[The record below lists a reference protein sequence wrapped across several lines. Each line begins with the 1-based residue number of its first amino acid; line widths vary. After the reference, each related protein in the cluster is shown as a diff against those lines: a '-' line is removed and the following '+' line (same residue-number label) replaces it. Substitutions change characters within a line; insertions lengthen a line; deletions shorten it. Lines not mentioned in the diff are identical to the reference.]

1 MILWSLTYH
10 GEHTTIQFIENLKTL
25 GFQYATF
32 AGVSLSIDDLSIP
45 PKKCDEVLDAE
56 TFVAQ
61 STHGGYRGN
70 RTAVEELQSVIDTWH
85 RTSENVKQH
94 VIDYFEATNIL
105 NPVYMMAFSGA
116 RGNVS
121 QVRQLVGMR
130 GLMADPKGD
139 IIGFPIRSNFREGLT
154 VTEYMISCYGA
165 RKGVVDTALRT
176 ADAGYLTRR
185 LVDVSQHMVVRQGS
199 CGTRHGITVSALQ
212 SYGKTVLK
220 LSDRLVGRVLATDFV
235 HNGHVVARRNEPISE
250 VLAERMAALQ
260 QAADQAGR
268 RLPIRIRSPLTCEL
282 RRGVCRFCY
291 GWSLAQNAMVAI
303 GEAVGIIAGQS
314 IGEPGTQLTMRTFH
328 TGGVFTGDVDEEFR
342 TPHGGRVTFPR
353 PFPGRLV
360 RTPYGQIAFLVKT
373 SGQLLITDDER
384 NTQTQIHV
392 PNNTAL
398 FVREGEY
405 IRPNALVG
413 LFSGVG
419 AKQNERVRT
428 DKIVFSEMSG
438 QVLYEM
444 DPLECVPMPRRYAVG
459 LDGRVRRTNWLSEN
473 KAPVKKMREFV
484 RKNPRAP
491 KVRLC
496 TSSALGTIWVLA
508 GDHLGSI
515 PKYGSAAEHDAA
527 TAGTSTVLPMYR
539 ISGHAL
545 SSHSTLS
552 RRPIASQHDMFVC
565 MLPRYESVDAAPE
578 LPLPLMP
585 PGATHRVHRPHRTDP
600 NHAPTGTKPVLKMG
614 YAPLLAGR
622 YQFVFMGDDASA
634 IRIQTQAG
642 DCLELPNKTLVK
654 KAGTFLSFTYLPAT
668 LKTDIG
674 GAFWSVN
681 GCGDINRGLGFFAF
695 TAQVS
700 TGVFDVYSWS
710 PLRLSWKS
718 GRRAVR
724 VGPTMPSARKSLGA
738 SAEIPAAPKMRHI
751 EHMPY
756 ARWVVG
762 GDILSHSITLQAESR
777 VTRSVIYGLLCA
789 SHPPAELSS
798 TEHYYPY
805 VRLNSNFVRT
815 PVRVEGA
822 LYDLTLPGNLLTS
835 DATLDHFPFSP
846 VPASPPTLGKIQLY
860 PSWLYFPQP
869 TLFGSCANGCCQG
882 FELVTPLQSFVPA
895 LLDAQAL
902 VACKQNQIRQRTRAL
917 VAAIAPGMVTLVD
930 SALSES
936 TSYLVRIRQVF
947 TLRHPELLHST
958 YTASTCTFVSQAYQA
973 ARQMHMFTHMIA
985 PWVSLVQPSTYTL
998 ADGATL
1004 YFTERFMGWL
1014 YVSTRVDAGFVP
1026 AAYHQAR
1033 FRGHVLFDNL
1043 CGETLVM
1050 AQASLSII
1058 SANCAQTGQ
1067 RWLTISQSLEGAQ
1080 MHETD
1085 WSARPAVWVKQAPT
1099 TGTDDTDIV
1108 RGIRHNVQRRVCA
1121 PPLRRWLRT
1130 PTHAVRLWSRTRV
1143 YGIPVAPRISLTNP
1157 VTQNPF
1163 YGRAW
1168 SIGLVSLPIH
1178 GAAVPGAPNT
1188 LYFKWDPILTDS
1200 DIVRD
1205 AGETFTTETNDVI
1218 LLRTHHLI
1226 AFSLENIS
1234 ETPSALSVGQLL
1246 RYGDE
1251 IVPGVAL
1258 PVSGQIVTL
1267 TPSQMIIR
1275 RAQPVLC
1282 YKAAAVHV
1290 NNYQWVQPGHPI
1302 VSLVYQRLITGD
1314 IVQGIPKVEQ
1324 VFEASRRPDAAFK
1337 AHIFVRREFKK
1348 LKTRMP
1354 PSVAARTVLVRAQ
1367 RQIVDRIQQIYLSQG
1382 VTISD
1387 KHFEIVV
1394 RQMTSHVKIM
1404 NPGITGLFRD
1414 EIIPLSRVELINLG
1428 ISEQDKG
1435 WSDFVLKGSTIA
1447 KMLPVLKIRERVEV
1461 VDKGPYTAEYQP
1473 IVLGITAA
1481 ALNSESLLSSA
1492 SFQETTRV
1500 LSRDAM
1506 LTKTDFLRGLKER
1519 VMFGDLIPA
1528 GTGLFQTI
1536 RFQESALSCPG
1547 I

>member
-61 STHGGYRGN
+61 STHGGYQGN

-94 VIDYFEATNIL
+94 VIDYFEATNAL

-185 LVDVSQHMVVRQGS
+185 LVDVSQHMVVKQGS

-235 HNGHVVARRNEPISE
+235 HNGHVVARRNELISE
-250 VLAERMAALQ
+250 VLAERMAAIR
-260 QAADQAGR
+260 QAADQAGD
-268 RLPIRIRSPLTCEL
+268 RLPIRLRSPLTCEL

-291 GWSLAQNAMVAI
+291 GWSLAQNAMVAV

-353 PFPGRLV
+353 PFPGKLV

-373 SGQLLITDDER
+373 SGCLLITDDKR

-405 IRPNALVG
+405 IHPNALVG

-459 LDGRVRRTNWLSEN
+459 LDGRVRRTKWLSEN
-473 KAPVKKMREFV
+473 KAPVKKVREFV

-496 TSSALGTIWVLA
+496 TSSALGTVWVLA
-508 GDHLGSI
+508 GDHLGFI
-515 PKYGSAAEHDAA
+515 PKHGSATEHDAA
-527 TAGTSTVLPMYR
+527 TTDLPTVLPMYR
-539 ISGHAL
+539 SSGHTL
-545 SSHSTLS
+545 SPHSTLS
-552 RRPIASQHDMFVC
+552 RRPIASQHDLFVC
-565 MLPRYESVDAAPE
+565 LLPRYESVDPVPE
-578 LPLPLMP
+578 SSLPLMLP
-585 PGATHRVHRPHRTDP
+585 RAAHHVHRSQRTDP
-600 NHAPTGTKPVLKMG
+600 NHDPMGTKPVLKMG

-622 YQFVFMGDDASA
+622 YQFVFMGDDASS
-634 IRIQTQAG
+634 IRIQTQTG
-642 DCLELPNKTLVK
+642 DFLNFSNKALVK
-654 KAGTFLSFTYLPAT
+654 KAGMFLTFTYLPAT

-674 GAFWSVN
+674 GAFWFVN
-681 GCGDINRGLGFFAF
+681 GCGHISRGLGFFAF

-700 TGVFDVYSWS
+700 MGSFDTYHWS

-718 GRRAVR
+718 GRRVVTAE
-724 VGPTMPSARKSLGA
+724 PTTRSVEKPFKV
-738 SAEIPAAPKMRHI
+738 SAEIPVAPKMHHI
-751 EHMPY
+751 EHMAY

-762 GDILSHSITLQAESR
+762 HDMLMHSMTLQAEPR
-777 VTRSVIYGLLCA
+777 GTRSVIYGLLRT
-789 SHPPAELSS
+789 SHPSGDLST
-798 TEHYYPY
+798 TEHRHSY
-805 VRLNSNFVRT
+805 VRRKSNFART

-822 LYDLTLPGNLLTS
+822 LYDLTTPGNLLTS
-835 DATLDHFPFSP
+835 DAMLDHFPFSS
-846 VPASPPTLGKIQLY
+846 VAASPPTLSKVQLY

-869 TLFGSCANGCCQG
+869 VFFGSGTEECRQG

-902 VACKQNQIRQRTRAL
+902 VSCKQNQIRQRTRAL
-917 VAAIAPGMVTLVD
+917 VAAVAPGMVTLVGTV
-930 SALSES
+930 LPKS
-936 TSYLVRIRQVF
+936 TSYLACIRQVF
-947 TLRHPELLHST
+947 ALRHPELLHSI
-958 YTASTCTFVSQAYQA
+958 YTASTRVFVSQAYQT
-973 ARQMHMFTHMIA
+973 ARQMHIFTHILA
-985 PWVSLVQPSTYTL
+985 PWVSRVQPSTYVL
-998 ADGATL
+998 ADRATL
-1004 YFTERFMGWL
+1004 YLTERFMGWL
-1014 YVSTRVDAGFVP
+1014 YASTRVGAGFVP
-1026 AAYHQAR
+1026 ATYHQVR
-1033 FRGHVLFDNL
+1033 FGGYVLFDNL
-1043 CGETLVM
+1043 CAETPVI
-1050 AQASLSII
+1050 AQASLSTV
-1058 SANCAQTGQ
+1058 SVNCTQIGQ
-1067 RWLTISQSLEGAQ
+1067 RWLTVSQSLEGAQ
-1080 MHETD
+1080 MQETG

-1099 TGTDDTDIV
+1099 IGTDAADIV
-1108 RGIRHNVQRRVCA
+1108 RGIRHKVQHRVCV

-1130 PTHAVRLWSRTRV
+1130 PTHAVRIWSRTRV
-1143 YGIPVAPRISLTNP
+1143 YDMSVAPRISLINP
-1157 VTQNPF
+1157 ATRNPF
-1163 YGRAW
+1163 YERVW
-1168 SIGLVSLPIH
+1168 STGLVSMPTH

-1188 LYFKWDPILTDS
+1188 LYFKRDPVLTDS
-1200 DIVRD
+1200 DTVRD
-1205 AGETFTTETNDVI
+1205 AGETFATETNDVI

-1226 AFSLENIS
+1226 AFSLENVS
-1234 ETPSALSVGQLL
+1234 ETPSARSVGDLL

-1290 NNYQWVQPGHPI
+1290 NNYQWIQPGHPI

-1354 PSVAARTVLVRAQ
+1354 SSVAARTVLVRAQ
-1367 RQIVDRIQQIYLSQG
+1367 RQIIDRIQQIYLSQG

-1387 KHFEIVV
+1387 KHFEVVV

-1414 EIIPLSRVELINLG
+1414 EIISLSRVELINLG
-1428 ISEQDKG
+1428 ISEQDRG
-1435 WSDFVLKGSTIA
+1435 WPDFVLKGSTTA

-1461 VDKGPYTAEYQP
+1461 IDKGPYTAEYQP

-1528 GTGLFQTI
+1528 GTGFFQTI
-1536 RFQESALSCPG
+1536 RFQEAALPCPE